1 MATSGKLLY
10 LIRLRESAN
19 THEPGLD
26 LPQVVSVLSVRM
38 NDYGFSPR
46 SFLLVVWIMI
56 SHMPAYTRLAFYK
69 TVINIFTND
78 AEPKAMLNSVT
89 LTAGYYMYL
98 LTYYEESDC
107 FRRINRPI
115 SNEQQ
120 FFFVFFLIFY

>member
-26 LPQVVSVLSVRM
+26 LPHVVSVLSVLM

-56 SHMPAYTRLAFYK
+56 SHIPAYTRLAFYK
-69 TVINIFTND
+69 TIINIFTND
-78 AEPKAMLNSVT
+78 AEPKGMFEFCYFNSRV
-89 LTAGYYMYL
+89 LHVPVNL
-98 LTYYEESDC
+98 L
-107 FRRINRPI
+107 RGK
-115 SNEQQ
+115 
-120 FFFVFFLIFY
+120 